1 MLARVALRTAKVAGA
16 SALTAGVMGGV
27 AMASDDHVPPISY
40 GFSHDGI
47 LSRPTAVNKFCQYAQ
62 A

>member
-47 LSRPTAVNKFCQYAQ
+47 LSGAYSCK
-62 A
+62 